1 MVLSRRDYVLRLLQ
15 RLRDEAHRF
24 AITYHK
30 RTHEKT
36 NLKSELTGIEGIGE
50 KRRKALMDKFGTVEN
65 LKRATKEE
73 LLETDG
79 IREKQ
84 AEAIINYFKNK
95 NAED

>member
-1 MVLSRRDYVLRLLQ
+1 
-15 RLRDEAHRF
+15 
-24 AITYHK
+24 
-30 RTHEKT
+30 
-36 NLKSELTGIEGIGE
+36 
-50 KRRKALMDKFGTVEN
+50 MDKFGTVEN

-79 IREKQ
+79 IREKK